1 MILLIGGEKG
11 GTGKSTIST
20 NIAVT
25 LANRGCEIIIV
36 DCDPQGTSTAWL
48 TRRNKFCSNLPK
60 VFSVQKTGDTY
71 DTIKDLSTRYQ
82 HVIIDAGGRD
92 SEELRTAMVACEKM
106 YIPLKASQP
115 DLDTTKHM
123 TQLIK
128 LAKSLSHKLDA
139 YIIISMASTH
149 YNLNE
154 DQEAIHLL
162 ETSKSIK
169 VSDVIIHERKVYRDA
184 IADGKGVTE
193 YNNLKATTEI
203 NLLMGE
209 VFQNEKF

>member
-25 LANRGCEIIIV
+25 LAHKGHEIVIV
-36 DCDPQGTSTAWL
+36 DCDPQGTSTKWL
-48 TRRNKFCSNLPK
+48 TRRNKFYSDLPK
-60 VFSVQKTGDTY
+60 VFSIQKTGDTY
-71 DTIKDLSTRYQ
+71 DTIKDLSTRYK

-115 DLDTTKHM
+115 DLETSKHM

-128 LAKSLSHKLDA
+128 LARSLNNKLDA
-139 YIIISMASTH
+139 YTIISMASTH

-154 DQEAIHLL
+154 DKEAISLL
-162 ETSKSIK
+162 AQSNIAK

-184 IADGKGVTE
+184 IADGKGVIE
-193 YNNLKATTEI
+193 YDNPKAITEI
-203 NLLMGE
+203 NLLI
-209 VFQNEKF
+209 NEIFTNA

>member
-128 LAKSLSHKLDA
+128 LAKSLNHKLDA